1 MMFKLKKLNLVVET
15 DSTAKK
21 DELIAKGYEEV
32 EDEAP
37 AVVLKSS
44 EGTKIDE
51 GETTEKGNETT
62 SEGADKVDLDKLYKK
77 YTVDQLRALA
87 DEKGLT
93 FAEEMTKKE
102 LFNLIFGE

>member
-15 DSTAKK
+15 DSTDKK
-21 DELIAKGYEEV
+21 DELIAKGYTTV
-32 EDEAP
+32 EDEVP

-44 EGTKIDE
+44 EGAKVDE
-51 GETTEKGNETT
+51 DGATEKGKETI
-62 SEGADKVDLDKLYKK
+62 SEGADKVDLEKLYKK

-102 LFNLIFGE
+102 LFNLIFEE

>member
-1 MMFKLKKLNLVVET
+1 MFKLKKLNLVVET
-15 DSTAKK
+15 DSTDKK
-21 DELIAKGYEEV
+21 DELIAKGYTTV
-32 EDEAP
+32 EDEVP
-37 AVVLKSS
+37 SVVLKSS
-44 EGTKIDE
+44 EGTKVDE
-51 GETTEKGNETT
+51 EDPTETGKETT

-102 LFNLIFGE
+102 LFNLVFGE

>member
-1 MMFKLKKLNLVVET
+1 MFKLKKLNLVVET

-44 EGTKIDE
+44 KETNADE
-51 GETTEKGNETT
+51 ADSTETGKETT

-93 FAEEMTKKE
+93 FTEEMSKKE

>member
-1 MMFKLKKLNLVVET
+1 MFKLKKLNLVVET

-37 AVVLKSS
+37 AIVLKSS
-44 EGTKIDE
+44 EGTNADE
-51 GETTEKGNETT
+51 ADSTETRKETI
-62 SEGADKVDLDKLYKK
+62 SEGADKVDLEKLYKK

-93 FAEEMTKKE
+93 FTEEMSKKE

>member
-1 MMFKLKKLNLVVET
+1 MFKLKKLNLVVET

-37 AVVLKSS
+37 TVVLKSS
-44 EGTKIDE
+44 EETKADQE
-51 GETTEKGNETT
+51 ETTAKGNETT
-62 SEGADKVDLDKLYKK
+62 SEGAEKVDLEKLYKK
-77 YTVDQLRALA
+77 YTVDQLRDLA

-93 FAEEMTKKE
+93 FTEEMTKKE

>member
-15 DSTAKK
+15 DSAAKK
-21 DELIAKGYEEV
+21 DELIAKGYETV

-37 AVVLKSS
+37 SVVLKSS
-44 EGTKIDE
+44 EDTTADQE
-51 GETTEKGNETT
+51 ETTEKGKETI
-62 SEGADKVDLDKLYKK
+62 SEGADKVDLEKLYKK

-93 FAEEMTKKE
+93 FTEEMSKKE

>member
-1 MMFKLKKLNLVVET
+1 MFKLKKLNLVVET

-21 DELIAKGYEEV
+21 DELIAKGFETV
-32 EDEAP
+32 EGEAP
-37 AVVLKSS
+37 SVVLKSS
-44 EGTKIDE
+44 EGAKVDE
-51 GETTEKGNETT
+51 DGATEKGEETT
-62 SEGADKVDLDKLYKK
+62 SEGADKVDLEKLYKK

-93 FAEEMTKKE
+93 FTEEMTKKE